1 MDGGNET
8 MSERKVTLIPAK
20 EHFITQGSSA
30 PKLYRVRVAA
40 YARVSTDTEEQANS
54 YEAQVDYYTNHIQ
67 NNPQWEY
74 VDVYADQDR
83 TGTSTKGR
91 EGFNRMIAD
100 ALDGKIDLILVKS
113 VSRFARNTVDTLE
126 TVRKLKERG
135 IEVFFEKE
143 NIRTLDSKGE
153 VLLTILS
160 SLAQDESRN
169 ISENVTWGIRKRF
182 ADGKLIIP
190 YTNFLGYQK
199 GKDGNPEIVPKEAE
213 TVRRIYKCFLEGQSL
228 KGIASM
234 LTQEGVETPC
244 GGEKW
249 HANSVKSILQSE
261 KYMGAALLQKT
272 YTIDFL
278 TKRQIA
284 NNGAVAQ
291 YYVENSHPPI
301 VSKEIYQLVQAEFKR
316 RENNKGVSY
325 GDRELSG
332 KIVCGECGGV
342 YGSKV
347 WHSTDKYRRVV
358 WQCNG
363 KYKNKGKKA
372 CSVPHIKEETV
383 KQAFVEVYNGMVEDK
398 ERFISTLEQSIA
410 ENTKS
415 DSITEALIK
424 AEEQLIITKQK
435 IQKLI
440 ADNSHIAMDQVEYG
454 RAFDKL
460 CEKSQKTEAEIQK
473 LKDEKLLMDTRFL
486 QREYFIRQL
495 KKHDKVILEF
505 DIDLFNVIVETAIVK
520 DSHTL
525 TFAFRDGTKQDW
537 KY

>member
-1 MDGGNET
+1 
-8 MSERKVTLIPAK
+8 MSEKKITFIPVR
-20 EHFITQGSSA
+20 EQFITQGTAA
-30 PKLYRVRVAA
+30 PKLRRIRVAA
-40 YARVSTDTEEQANS
+40 YARVSTDTDEQANS
-54 YEAQVDYYTNHIQ
+54 YSAQVDYYTNHIQ

-74 VDVYADQDR
+74 VNVYADQDR

-91 EGFNRMIAD
+91 EGFNSMVED
-100 ALDGKIDLILVKS
+100 ALSGKIDLILVKS

-234 LTQEGVETPC
+234 LTVEGVATPC

-291 YYVENSHPPI
+291 YFVENSHPPI
-301 VSKEIYQLVQAEFKR
+301 VSKEIYKLAQAEFKR

-325 GDRELSG
+325 GVRELSG
-332 KIVCGECGGV
+332 KIICGECGGV

-363 KYKNKGKKA
+363 KYKKKGKKA

-383 KQAFVEVYNGMVEDK
+383 KQAFVEVYNGMVGDK
-398 ERFISTLEQSIA
+398 KQFISILEKSLA
-410 ENTKS
+410 ESTKS
-415 DSITEALIK
+415 DKITEALTQ

-440 ADNSHIAMDQVEYG
+440 ADNAHIAMDQVEYG
-454 RAFDKL
+454 KSFDKL
-460 CEKSQKTEAEIQK
+460 CDKRQEIEANIQK
-473 LKDEKLLMDTRFL
+473 LKDEKLMRATRL
-486 QREYFIRQL
+486 LKREDFIRQL

-505 DIDLFNVIVETAIVK
+505 DIDLFNGIVETVTVK
-520 DSHTL
+520 DGNTL
-525 TFAFRDGTKQDW
+525 TFDFRDGTKRDW
-537 KY
+537 KF

>member
-1 MDGGNET
+1 
-8 MSERKVTLIPAK
+8 MSEKKITFIPVR
-20 EHFITQGSSA
+20 EQFITQGTAA
-30 PKLYRVRVAA
+30 PKLRRIRVAA
-40 YARVSTDTEEQANS
+40 YARVSTDTDEQANS
-54 YEAQVDYYTNHIQ
+54 YSAQVDYYTNHIQ

-74 VDVYADQDR
+74 VNVYADQDR

-91 EGFNRMIAD
+91 EGFNSMVED
-100 ALDGKIDLILVKS
+100 ALSGKIDLILVKS

-234 LTQEGVETPC
+234 LTVEGVATPC

-278 TKRQIA
+278 TKKQIA

-301 VSKEIYQLVQAEFKR
+301 VSKEIYQLAQAEFKR
-316 RENNKGVSY
+316 RENNRSVSY

-332 KIVCGECGGV
+332 KIICGECGGV

-347 WHSTDKYRRVV
+347 WHSTSKYRSLV

-363 KYKNKGKKA
+363 KYKKKGKKA

-383 KQAFVEVYNGMVEDK
+383 KQAFVEIYNGMIENK
-398 ERFISTLEQSIA
+398 AQFITVLEQSIA
-410 ENTKS
+410 ESTKS
-415 DSITEALIK
+415 DKITEALAQ
-424 AEEQLIITKQK
+424 AEEQLLITKQK

-440 ADNSHIAMDQVEYG
+440 ADNAHIAMDQAEYG
-454 RAFDKL
+454 KSFDRL
-460 CEKSQKTEAEIQK
+460 CEKRQKTEAEIQR
-473 LKDEKLLMDTRFL
+473 LKDEKLLRDTRLL
-486 QREYFIRQL
+486 QRENFIRKL
-495 KKHDKVILEF
+495 KKSGKVILEF
-505 DIDLFNVIVETAIVK
+505 DIDLFNEIIESVIVT
-520 DSHTL
+520 DNHTL
-525 TFAFRDGTKQDW
+525 GFAFRDGTKQDW